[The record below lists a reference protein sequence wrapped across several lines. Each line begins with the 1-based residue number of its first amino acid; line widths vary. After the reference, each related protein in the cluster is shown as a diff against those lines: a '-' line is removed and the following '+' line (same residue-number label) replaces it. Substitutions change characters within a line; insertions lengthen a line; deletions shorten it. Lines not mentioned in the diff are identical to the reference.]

1 MAIIK
6 YSKDGCRACSRFFIE
21 VKPMDYINE
30 LMSLGYA
37 RCCATRIA
45 NTMIQAGQE
54 IRLKAMIDEKK
65 SIKEHVKEV
74 VG

>member
-1 MAIIK
+1 MNYI
-6 YSKDGCRACSRFFIE
+6 DELIE
-21 VKPMDYINE
+21 
-30 LMSLGYA
+30 LGYA

>member
-1 MAIIK
+1 MN
-6 YSKDGCRACSRFFIE
+6 
-21 VKPMDYINE
+21 YIDE

-37 RCCATRIA
+37 RCCATRMT
-45 NTMIQAGQE
+45 NCMIQQGKENELIAKIE
-54 IRLKAMIDEKK
+54 REK

>member
-1 MAIIK
+1 MIAAAFLFEVMTMNYI
-6 YSKDGCRACSRFFIE
+6 DELIE
-21 VKPMDYINE
+21 
-30 LMSLGYA
+30 LGYA